1 MDTNNCENSKKCC
14 NCIQL
19 TIDILVILDFIISKI
34 DEIIKNNNENIAN
47 YCFMIG
53 GGLLFI
59 AVILIIYKYI
69 KLKV

>member
-1 MDTNNCENSKKCC
+1 M
-14 NCIQL
+14 
-19 TIDILVILDFIISKI
+19 
-34 DEIIKNNNENIAN
+34 AN

-69 KLKV
+69 KLKVWSLFSIAEPASTF

>member
-1 MDTNNCENSKKCC
+1 MINKSCDDSKKCC

-19 TIDILVILDFIISKI
+19 TIDILVILDFIVSTIGGA
-34 DEIIKNNNENIAN
+34 IKNSNENMAN

-69 KLKV
+69 KLKF